1 MHLSDGW
8 SWVIYR
14 ERDFPAEVVET
25 WERLALDYATRG
37 FSSAMGGSGTGGVPF
52 SSSRAMT
59 SRSQGKQGD
68 YEQKYFNAVL
78 LLSANH

>member
-1 MHLSDGW
+1 
-8 SWVIYR
+8 
-14 ERDFPAEVVET
+14 
-25 WERLALDYATRG
+25 
-37 FSSAMGGSGTGGVPF
+37 MGGSGTGGVPF